1 MDTMKNWHL
10 FLPQKRKKL
19 LRKEEEWKQL
29 IRQSPPSR
37 RQVSQGKGKKYKH
50 YTPELRAKIARYA
63 VENADARTVDF
74 FKKTKDLLLNE
85 STVRTMRNAYI
96 KATPSHSRHL
106 SHVHSTV

>member
-1 MDTMKNWHL
+1 MAS
-10 FLPQKRKKL
+10 FLTPE
-19 LRKEEEWKQL
+19 KEETPEK
-29 IRQSPPSR
+29 IRRMETVNKAESSSR

-96 KATPSHSRHL
+96 KATPSHSRYL